1 MTDENIRKQLIE
13 EIGPTAT
20 FKGWQHIIGLWAKEK
35 GWWEGFQAY
44 GRADL
49 EPDQVLVSNPQA
61 RNHYI
66 ASKLALI
73 HSEVSEALEAL
84 RDGHI
89 RTWIMSGKPEGLE
102 IELAD
107 TIIRILDLAEALGL
121 DMGKAVATKMAYNT
135 ERAYRHG
142 GKAM

>member
-1 MTDENIRKQLIE
+1 MTDKDIE
-13 EIGPTAT
+13 TLAEKYRHIETLRQ
-20 FKGWQHIIGLWAKEK
+20 WQSEIGLWAKGK
-35 GWWEGFQAY
+35 GWWEGFQVY

-49 EPDQVLVSNPQA
+49 EPDQVLVSAPQA

-89 RTWIMSGKPEGLE
+89 KYWIMSGKPEGLE

-107 TIIRILDLAEALGL
+107 TLIRILDLAEALGL
-121 DMGKAVATKMAYNT
+121 DMGKAVAAKMAYNT

>member
-1 MTDENIRKQLIE
+1 MTDKDIE
-13 EIGPTAT
+13 TIAEKYRRIESLRQ
-20 FKGWQHIIGLWAKEK
+20 WQSEIGLWAKEK
-35 GWWEGFQAY
+35 GWWDGFEYY
-44 GRADL
+44 GEAAELHRK
-49 EPDQVLVSNPQA
+49 QA

-89 RTWIMSGKPEGLE
+89 KHWIMSGKPEGLE

-121 DMGKAVATKMAYNT
+121 DMGKAVATKMAYNI
-135 ERAYRHG
+135 ERSYRHG